1 MGLTTLHSLPA
12 VPTGR
17 SRSKHEPLGTP
28 GLTSLRTAWTFW
40 STLAPE
46 PMGVR
51 PFRHPSRGIRRLS
64 PMATDMLAESGG
76 VTFTLLIV
84 FLRGK
89 ATLGLEARAVRGSLA
104 H

>member
-1 MGLTTLHSLPA
+1 M
-12 VPTGR
+12 
-17 SRSKHEPLGTP
+17 
-28 GLTSLRTAWTFW
+28 
-40 STLAPE
+40 
-46 PMGVR
+46 R